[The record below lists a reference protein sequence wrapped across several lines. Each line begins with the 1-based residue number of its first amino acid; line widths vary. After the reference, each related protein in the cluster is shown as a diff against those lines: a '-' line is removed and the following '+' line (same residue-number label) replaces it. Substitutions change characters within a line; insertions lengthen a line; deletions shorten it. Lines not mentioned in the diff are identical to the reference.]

1 MVSAYLQLEPLPEHE
16 VFRTRLGLCVMDL
29 AAGVDRAA
37 APRLLSGWSRK
48 PSVRSTL
55 AWDVLA
61 HELCRSAL
69 SGHDLDTLVET
80 VESSG
85 LRRGTMPSHL
95 LDALVTSVKVGEE
108 QLSDA
113 LAQEVHHVPDVPR

>member
-1 MVSAYLQLEPLPEHE
+1 MVQEA
-16 VFRTRLGLCVMDL
+16 VGT
-29 AAGVDRAA
+29 VDAH
-37 APRLLSGWSRK
+37 
-48 PSVRSTL
+48 L

>member
-16 VFRTRLGLCVMDL
+16 VFRARLGLCVMDL

-37 APRLLSGWSRK
+37 AP
-48 PSVRSTL
+48 SVIERMAQEAVGTVDAHL

-85 LRRGTMPSHL
+85 LRRGTMPSHV
-95 LDALVTSVKVGEE
+95 LDALVTSVR
-108 QLSDA
+108 SS
-113 LAQEVHHVPDVPR
+113 